1 MEEESRLDIV
11 DAVLGV
17 EPDAEDPSIGAGASS
32 LDFLRAVYRSADQPM
47 NRRMRAAVAALP
59 FEHPKFAVIQTMSNS
74 RDFAAQLEA
83 ARKRSAGALTFR
95 PEIEGASAREY
106 PPNRTPHQRGCL
118 MPVPMLVSE
127 PGR

>member
-1 MEEESRLDIV
+1 
-11 DAVLGV
+11 
-17 EPDAEDPSIGAGASS
+17 
-32 LDFLRAVYRSADQPM
+32 M

-95 PEIEGASAREY
+95 PEIEDECTRVPAEQDTTPARVPNASANAGERAGQVI
-106 PPNRTPHQRGCL
+106 RSALR
-118 MPVPMLVSE
+118 
-127 PGR
+127 RI